1 MVIFPWFCQ
10 RLPEGIGIGCSP
22 HNLVNFSHGRGSF
35 AIPCPS
41 RGTAALLRRSES
53 PHRNETSD
61 DSCHINRIIIV
72 GHYQLFFLFKTY
84 NCRERDMDRISD
96 TCMNPISLYL
106 SLSLS
111 PSLLQEINVM
121 PCDACIIAMSN
132 SYQIIKS
139 SFFMA
144 NIL

>member
-1 MVIFPWFCQ
+1 MASPRPWLKLT
-10 RLPEGIGIGCSP
+10 RS
-22 HNLVNFSHGRGSF
+22 RGE

-53 PHRNETSD
+53 PQFNGHARRSARNEKSD

-72 GHYQLFFLFKTY
+72 GYYQLFFLFKTY

-106 SLSLS
+106 SLYLS

-132 SYQIIKS
+132 SYQII
-139 SFFMA
+139 FFHGQHPVKKP
-144 NIL
+144 